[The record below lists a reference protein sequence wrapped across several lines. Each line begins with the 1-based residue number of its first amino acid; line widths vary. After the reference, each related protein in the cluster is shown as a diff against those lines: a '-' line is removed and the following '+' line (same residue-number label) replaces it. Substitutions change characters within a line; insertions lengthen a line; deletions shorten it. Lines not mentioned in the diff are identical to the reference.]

1 VDEQRF
7 NWVIDGL
14 DEDKLSEWEIEFVE
28 SVKERMEMDGD
39 LTPRQEEKLEEIFRW
54 KAK

>member
-7 NWVIDGL
+7 NWILDGL

-28 SVKERMEMDGD
+28 SVKEGNN
-39 LTPRQEEKLEEIFRW
+39 
-54 KAK
+54 